1 LAHKN
6 TATYNPAPNTTW
18 ADRMKVSNS
27 ITHAKIGTIL
37 DISNNVI
44 DESVSKLNRCLVGFF
59 PGYKMLYHA
68 VNSIAFQV
76 WKNYGL
82 ESVMTTQQG
91 FLMFYFKSEDDV
103 NSVIEKGP

>member
-27 ITHAKIGTIL
+27 TTRAKIGTIL

-44 DESVSKLNRCLVGFF
+44 DESVSKLNRYLVGFF